1 MRNVGE
7 YDLSSVKDG
16 AKLQGAQKINLAN
29 KWLDWAHFLVHL
41 MKRK

>member
-16 AKLQGAQKINLAN
+16 AKLDGAQKINLAN
-29 KWLDWAHFLVHL
+29 KRLDLAHFLVDS